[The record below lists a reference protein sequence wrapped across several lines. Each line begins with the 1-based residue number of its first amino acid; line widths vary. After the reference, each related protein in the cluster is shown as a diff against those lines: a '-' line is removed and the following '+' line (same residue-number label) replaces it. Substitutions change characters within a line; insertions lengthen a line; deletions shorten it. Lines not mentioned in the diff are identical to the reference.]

1 MTTFYRLKED
11 GKILDYI
18 EFDLTTETKTEV
30 VTEIE
35 YKEEI
40 VQEKFYDGDGNIV
53 LQDVVK
59 TIEVP
64 YEVEETVTIDHVP
77 AFIRE
82 QYIETERKIIK
93 LTDGSFA
100 FEDEVNL
107 EEEAKRKAEKEFADA
122 KNSKTT
128 SMKAE
133 RDRIQELPIE
143 YKGKFFDYNKE
154 SLQKLNEAKDDL
166 EGTEDKQI
174 WICADNS
181 LTYLTYNDIMAIK
194 KLGKERS
201 NDVHIQ
207 YAKLKYLIEMAKT
220 VEEVEAITFETDT
233 SDIPLE
239 V

>member
-1 MTTFYRLKED
+1 MKYYYRLKKD
-11 GKILDYI
+11 GTFLDYTSF
-18 EFDLTTETKTEV
+18 E
-30 VTEIE
+30 
-35 YKEEI
+35 
-40 VQEKFYDGDGNIV
+40 GNAI
-53 LQDVVK
+53 
-59 TIEVP
+59 
-64 YEVEETVTIDHVP
+64 VP

-93 LTDGSFA
+93 LVDGSFA

-107 EEEAKRKAEKEFADA
+107 AEEEKRRRAKEFADA

-128 SMKAE
+128 SMKEE

-143 YKGKFFDYNKE
+143 YNGKFFDYNKE

>member
-1 MTTFYRLKED
+1 MTTFYRLKEN
-11 GKILDYI
+11 GTILDYT
-18 EFDLTTETKTEV
+18 EFDIATETTTQMVTRYETKEV
-30 VTEIE
+30 VE
-35 YKEEI
+35 
-40 VQEKFYDGDGNIV
+40 QEKVYDENGEYV

-64 YEVEETVTIDHVP
+64 CEVEETITIDHVP
-77 AFIRE
+77 VFIRE

-100 FEDEVNL
+100 FEDEVDLN
-107 EEEAKRKAEKEFADA
+107 EEERKRIEKEFNDA

-143 YKGKFFDYNKE
+143 YNGKFFDYNKE

-166 EGTEDKQI
+166 EGTEDMQI
-174 WICADNS
+174 WICADNT